1 MSKRISIIVSFVVG
15 LLSFISPAA
24 IFAAPVVATDSVPA
38 HKSVVEESLL
48 PAGGRN
54 LFFSH
59 FTWGAELG
67 STIDLT
73 GHDLSSFDLD
83 VLFGYKNDIL
93 KLAGVGVGVH
103 RSFYSGATQIP
114 VYGTIRTSF
123 RPKPSLLFMDIAA
136 GYQFDTRKDI
146 KTFGDFMCS
155 LGLGVNFSQSQRAKS
170 YMILSA
176 GYRYFNENHK
186 ATVQLDTQYIYVVR
200 LVFGV
205 NF

>member
-1 MSKRISIIVSFVVG
+1 MSKRINTIVSFVMG
-15 LLSFISPAA
+15 LLSFM
-24 IFAAPVVATDSVPA
+24 AAPLLSAATLATADSIADRKPQF
-38 HKSVVEESLL
+38 EESLI
-48 PAGGRN
+48 PDGGKN

-83 VLFGYKNDIL
+83 VLFGYKNNIL

-103 RSFYSGATQIP
+103 RSFHSGATQIP

-136 GYQFDTRKDI
+136 GYQFDTRKDT

-170 YMILSA
+170 YMIISA
-176 GYRYFNENHK
+176 GYRYFNERHK
-186 ATVQLDTQYIYVVR
+186 TTVNLDTQYIYVVR

>member
-1 MSKRISIIVSFVVG
+1 MSKRIRTIVSFVMG
-15 LLSFISPAA
+15 LLSFVSSPLLIAA
-24 IFAAPVVATDSVPA
+24 ASAEPDSLNSAKPEF
-38 HKSVVEESLL
+38 EESLI
-48 PAGGRN
+48 PDGGKN

-103 RSFYSGATQIP
+103 RSFHSGATQIP

-136 GYQFDTRKDI
+136 GYQFDTRKDT

-155 LGLGVNFSQSQRAKS
+155 LGLGVNFSQNQRAKS
-170 YMILSA
+170 YMIISA
-176 GYRYFNENHK
+176 GYRYFNEKHK
-186 ATVQLDTQYIYVVR
+186 TTVNLDTQYIYVVR